1 MKDQKFVP
9 FTISLVEDIEAGV
22 IVTGGGVNIRDK
34 RTGERSFVHDEYVI
48 NPYNL
53 NRLLAF
59 YEVLVDDIKYVK

>member
-9 FTISLVEDIEAGV
+9 FTISLIEDIESGA
-22 IVTGGGVNIRDK
+22 IVTGGGVNVRDK
-34 RTGERSFVHDEYVI
+34 RTGERSFIHDEYVT

-59 YEVLVDDIKYVK
+59 YEVLVDDINYVQ

>member
-9 FTISLVEDIEAGV
+9 FTISLIEDIESGA
-22 IVTGGGVNIRDK
+22 IVTGGGVNVRDK
-34 RTGERSFVHDEYVI
+34 RTGERSFIHDEHVT

-59 YEVLVDDIKYVK
+59 YEVLVDDINYVK